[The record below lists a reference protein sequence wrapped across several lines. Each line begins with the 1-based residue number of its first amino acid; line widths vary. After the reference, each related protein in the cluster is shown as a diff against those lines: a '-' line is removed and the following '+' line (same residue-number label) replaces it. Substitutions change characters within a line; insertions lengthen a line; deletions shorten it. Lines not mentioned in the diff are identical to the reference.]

1 MLFGSY
7 VLVCVSVFLE
17 VVGVPGGTAIIV
29 LVASVLGNMVS
40 DKLGSLVLE
49 RDVLLDSRGLG
60 ELSQPS
66 SS

>member
-17 VVGVPGGTAIIV
+17 VVGVPGGTTIIV